1 LAKSGI
7 KQDLREAYVKVG
19 SPRERFVVSGR
30 YERDMGFTCA
40 IGGRPVTIGPA
51 TIAGNRYWDSIEFV
65 TGAYWRCDAPGALDA
80 KARDSM
86 KRLSEAASQLT
97 GRLPGIAHCGIE
109 SESDMVE
116 LLRASKI
123 RSSIERFDPRGQ
135 PLEWIYVHNF
145 RGESLPDGTW
155 AMDETCDWN
164 GTQPEFFRPLV
175 KDFLVIP
182 DDVPSREGR
191 HFDSPKT

>member
-1 LAKSGI
+1 
-7 KQDLREAYVKVG
+7 
-19 SPRERFVVSGR
+19 
-30 YERDMGFTCA
+30 
-40 IGGRPVTIGPA
+40 
-51 TIAGNRYWDSIEFV
+51 
-65 TGAYWRCDAPGALDA
+65 
-80 KARDSM
+80 M

-135 PLEWIYVHNF
+135 PLEGIYVHNF